1 MSKQQPKQR
10 TLEFFMQKPKQGQ
23 QSQANST
30 KKVPEKG
37 QTAGSKPTNATAS
50 SSKSFEKDSDAAKRA
65 IDDGDGIEISM
76 PKVSTSSAATRGPK
90 ELVSS
95 PLNPFE
101 FSSSA
106 SVASDLRSRASSDSR
121 ETPPRSE
128 IMDLDDEA
136 DEEVLPPKRL
146 KRKLSITIDSDEEE
160 DKPISKRNSVGTK
173 SLGHSSSHSSI
184 DISKTNNKNKGKSAL
199 ARPNKRRKTIDY
211 DDDFVVPDD
220 EEEEEDEGIILDLNA
235 SDEEVIAKKTKTK
248 GRALDLSSDEEGAE
262 APTKKG
268 KPSKAPRPS
277 ISHVNSSS
285 TSVGGLGMQTAAERR
300 MQQQKQDKKE
310 AEQPWEFLQEVRD
323 KDKVRPN
330 EDGYDPRTIYI
341 PNDAW
346 KSFTPFEK
354 QFWEIKQ
361 NHYDTILF
369 FQKGKFYELY
379 EDDARVGH
387 QLFDLKLT
395 SRVKMS
401 MVGVPEQSFDF
412 WTSKFLAKGY
422 KVGKVEQVETSIGAE
437 MRVAAAQGKGKELV
451 KRVLNKVFTNGTLT
465 DGEYLNDDEAGHC
478 ISIRE
483 EGENKFGL
491 AILDSSTSEF
501 KLSSFEDDA
510 CRTRLETLLR
520 QLRPKELILSKGNL
534 SVSTNRLLK
543 IVLPGTCTTTSL
555 RSVEGYDYHTTLEEL
570 KKLYP
575 SGDDDESLTNIP
587 ETIQSMI
594 GDETTIIA
602 LGAMIW
608 YLRTLNID
616 HALLSAKNFD
626 IYDPMRKG
634 QGLVIDGQTLAH
646 IEVLMN
652 SDGSEEGTLLK
663 LIGKCVTPAGKRLF
677 RLWLCMPLRD
687 AQKINERLD
696 AVEDLMRHETFEQ
709 DFLMLVKGMPDLE
722 RIVSRIHAGT
732 CKEKDFLKVLDAFN
746 KLNKGLSDLA
756 EKASVFETPS
766 VSGLLRSVEDLKPY
780 LRSIKATF
788 VQPASGD
795 AAELVPQK
803 GMDEEYDAVDSEI
816 SEIET
821 DLNMKLQK
829 HAKKLGIKLE
839 FWHSSTGTKDIFLVQ
854 ANTPDK
860 KMIPKEW
867 QKHNETKAKVRYT
880 VPEFSASIRKLKE
893 ARENIKTA
901 IKSFKTRLYAAFD
914 VDRDV
919 WLRTVRACAELDCL
933 LSLAKSS
940 VGIGSPACRPE
951 FVPRDEGNGAFVQ
964 FEELRHPGIALALA
978 GRGGGSGDFIA
989 NDVMMGGDK
998 ERIMLLTGPNMAGKS
1013 TLMRQ
1018 TCVGVIMAQLGM
1030 YVPASRAK
1038 LSPIDAI
1045 LTRMG
1050 AYDNMFSASSTFK
1063 VELDE
1068 TCKILRTAT
1077 PHSLVILDELG
1088 RGTST
1093 FDGIAIAGAVLHHLA
1108 THTLALGCFAT
1119 HYSSLT
1125 LDYEY
1130 HPNIRTM
1137 HMATKVDDEKRE
1149 LIWLYKLVPG
1159 VAPSSF
1165 GTHVASLAGV
1175 PNTVVQRADTVS
1187 TDFSRQFAERLAG
1200 RTTGRVP
1207 VSAQVDLAYLAKLVQ
1222 GQLSLD
1228 EEPVRRKD
1236 VLMLL
1241 TNIAGRYAK
1250 VTVEGK

>member
-10 TLEFFMQKPKQGQ
+10 TLEFFLQKPKQGQ
-23 QSQANST
+23 QSQTNST
-30 KKVPEKG
+30 KKASEKG
-37 QTAGSKPTNATAS
+37 Q
-50 SSKSFEKDSDAAKRA
+50 
-65 IDDGDGIEISM
+65 IDDLKSSNASASTSTLSKNDTKGSMRSSDGVEIGIS
-76 PKVSTSSAATRGPK
+76 KVSTTSSSARGQR

-95 PLNPFE
+95 PLTPFE

-106 SVASDLRSRASSDSR
+106 SVASDQRSRASSASR
-121 ETPPRSE
+121 ETPPQSE

-136 DEEVLPPKRL
+136 EDDIVPPKRL
-146 KRKLSITIDSDEEE
+146 KRKLSYTVDSDEEE
-160 DKPISKRNSVGTK
+160 SQPKTKPNAPGKARSD
-173 SLGHSSSHSSI
+173 LSSSRSSLE
-184 DISKTNNKNKGKSAL
+184 NVPEANKKKAKSL
-199 ARPNKRRKTIDY
+199 ARPNKRRKTADY

-220 EEEEEDEGIILDLNA
+220 EEEDEDEPLVLDLNA
-235 SDEEVIAKKTKTK
+235 SDEDVPSKSRLKSKASAPSLNT
-248 GRALDLSSDEEGAE
+248 DEEDSD
-262 APTKKG
+262 PPIRKG
-268 KPSKAPRPS
+268 KTTKASRPS
-277 ISHVNSSS
+277 LPNASSS
-285 TSVGGLGMQTAAERR
+285 TASAGGLGMLTAAERR
-300 MQQQKQDKKE
+300 MQQQKQEKKDT
-310 AEQPWEFLQEVRD
+310 EQPWEFLQDVRD
-323 KDKVRPN
+323 KDKVRPDQ
-330 EDGYDPRTIYI
+330 EGYDPRTLYI
-341 PNDAW
+341 PTTAW
-346 KSFTPFEK
+346 SKFTPFEK

-379 EDDARVGH
+379 EDDARIGH

-401 MVGVPEQSFDF
+401 MVGVPESSFDF
-412 WTSKFLAKGY
+412 WANKFLAKGY
-422 KVGKVEQVETSIGAE
+422 KVGKVEQAETSIGAE

-483 EGENKFGL
+483 EGDNKFGL

-501 KLSSFEDDA
+501 KLTSFEDDA
-510 CRTRLETLLR
+510 CRTKLETLLR
-520 QLRPKELILSKGNL
+520 QLRPKELITSKGNL

-543 IVLPGTCTTTSL
+543 TILPGSCTTTSL
-555 RSVEGYDYHTTLEEL
+555 RSVEGYDYQTTLEEL

-575 SGDDDESLTNIP
+575 SEDDDDSLSNVP
-587 ETIQSMI
+587 EAIQSMA

-616 HALLSAKNFD
+616 TALLSAKNFN
-626 IYDPMRKG
+626 IYDPMRGG
-634 QGLVIDGQTLAH
+634 QGLVLDGQTLAH
-646 IEVLMN
+646 IEVLLN
-652 SDGSEEGTLLK
+652 SDGTEDGTLLK
-663 LIGKCVTPAGKRLF
+663 LIGKCVTPSGKRLF
-677 RLWLCMPLRD
+677 RLWLCTPLRD
-687 AQKINERLD
+687 VVKINERLD
-696 AVEDLMRHETFEQ
+696 AVEDLIRHETFET

-732 CKEKDFLKVLDAFN
+732 CKEKDFIKVLDAFT
-746 KLNKGLSDLA
+746 KLNKGLSALA
-756 EKASVFETPS
+756 EKASFFETSS

-780 LRSIKATF
+780 LRAVRALF
-788 VQPASGD
+788 VQPSSDD
-795 AAELVPQK
+795 AVELAPQK
-803 GMDEEYDAVDSEI
+803 GMDEEYDAVDNEI

-829 HAKKLGIKLE
+829 TSKKLGIKLE
-839 FWHSSTGTKDIFLVQ
+839 FWHSSTGIKDIFIVQ
-854 ANTPDK
+854 ANTSDK
-860 KMIPKEW
+860 KAIPKDW
-867 QKHNETKAKVRYT
+867 QKHTETKAKVRYS
-880 VPEFSASIRKLKE
+880 VPEYSVSIRKLKE
-893 ARENIKTA
+893 ARENLKAA

-914 VDRDV
+914 ADRDV
-919 WLRTVRACAELDCL
+919 WLRTVRVSAELDCL
-933 LSLAKSS
+933 LSLAKAS

-951 FVPRDEGNGAFVQ
+951 FVARSDDKGAVIE

-978 GRGGGSGDFIA
+978 GRGGGSGDFIS
-989 NDVMMGGDK
+989 NDVTMGGGK

-1030 YVPASRAK
+1030 YVPASKAR

-1068 TCKILRTAT
+1068 TYKILSTAT

-1088 RGTST
+1088 R
-1093 FDGIAIAGAVLHHLA
+1093 
-1108 THTLALGCFAT
+1108 
-1119 HYSSLT
+1119 
-1125 LDYEY
+1125 DYEY

-1137 HMATKVDDEKRE
+1137 HMATHVDDEKKE

-1175 PNTVVQRADTVS
+1175 PNAVVQRADTVS

-1222 GQLSLD
+1222 GKLSLD
-1228 EEPVRRKD
+1228 DEPVRSRQ
-1236 VLMLL
+1236 VLKLL
-1241 TNIAGRYAK
+1241 RNVAERYAK
-1250 VTVEGK
+1250 LTVEEK